1 MAQDNFAASDPL
13 SMLRTMWSN
22 MGINLPSMVT
32 PTLDCNELDKRI
44 SDLKVIEG
52 WLSMNLS
59 MLQITIKSLEM
70 QTSTLRSV
78 QSMGE
83 MASNAAEKVAMPMQG
98 IGAATQAAA
107 GKATSTDPQLWPLM
121 LMQQLQEYTRRQAE
135 AATEAK
141 EEIKART
148 STPSEESSG
157 RKKGNK

>member
-83 MASNAAEKVAMPMQG
+83 MATNAAEKVTMP
-98 IGAATQAAA
+98 GAATQAAA
-107 GKATSTDPQLWPLM
+107 GKAASADPQLWPLM

-148 STPSEESSG
+148 ATPGEGSSN
-157 RKKGNK
+157 KKKSDK